1 MRVVPY
7 LVAILFSAGVLRAD
21 AAGEPIAERSGEQ
34 IVKSQ
39 CAACHEK
46 GLHGAP
52 RIDDRAAWIPRLK
65 NGLDATV
72 RSAIKGHGAM
82 PSRGGLS
89 DLTDTELRSAVV
101 YLFNPAGPPPKA
113 PVAPPLAPNQKIVD
127 GVEVFLGMK
136 PVKDGVQRLTITLR
150 DARSHEAI
158 GDAQVEVSVT
168 NPVMGT
174 DTRRLERATAGKVVS
189 YGNDFRVSGREPHV
203 ITVQVRRPGNPR
215 LIEAR
220 FDYRG

>member
-1 MRVVPY
+1 MRTIPF
-7 LVAILFSAGVLRAD
+7 LVAVLFSASIPSAY
-21 AAGEPIAERSGEQ
+21 AAGEVAGERSGEQ
-34 IVKSQ
+34 IVKSH

-52 RIDDRAAWIPRLK
+52 RIDDRAAWIPRLQK
-65 NGLDATV
+65 GLDATV
-72 RSAIKGHGAM
+72 RTAIKGHGAM

-101 YLFNPAGPPPKA
+101 YLFNPGFPPPKA
-113 PVAPPLAPNQKIVD
+113 PEAPPLAPNQRVVD

-136 PVKDGVQRLTITLR
+136 QVKEGMQHLTITLR
-150 DARSHEAI
+150 DAKSHEAI

-168 NPVMGT
+168 NPMMGT
-174 DTRRLERATAGKVVS
+174 DTRKLERVAAGKAVS
-189 YGNDFRVSGREPHV
+189 YGNEFRVSGREPHV

-215 LIEAR
+215 PIETR
-220 FDYRG
+220 FDFRG

>member
-1 MRVVPY
+1 MRTFLP
-7 LVAILFSAGVLRAD
+7 LVAVLFSGAALLAD
-21 AAGEPIAERSGEQ
+21 AAGERSGEQ

-65 NGLDATV
+65 KGLDATV
-72 RSAIKGHGAM
+72 RAAIKGHGAM

-113 PVAPPLAPNQKIVD
+113 PAPPPLAANQKIVD

-136 PVKDGVQRLTITLR
+136 PVKAGVQHLTITLR
-150 DARSHEAI
+150 DAKTHAAI
-158 GDAQVEVSVT
+158 GDAQVEASVT

-174 DTRRLERATAGKVVS
+174 DTRKLDRVSVGKAVS
-189 YGNDFRVSGREPHV
+189 YGNEFRVSGREPHV
-203 ITVQVRRPGNPR
+203 ITVRVRRPDNPK
-215 LIEAR
+215 LIETR
-220 FDYRG
+220 FDFRG

>member
-1 MRVVPY
+1 MRTFLPLIAV
-7 LVAILFSAGVLRAD
+7 LFSAGALLAD
-21 AAGEPIAERSGEQ
+21 AAVERSGEQ
-34 IVKSQ
+34 IVKGQ

-101 YLFNPAGPPPKA
+101 YLFNTAGPPPKA
-113 PVAPPLAPNQKIVD
+113 PPPPPLGANQKIVD

-136 PVKDGVQRLTITLR
+136 PVKAGVQHVTITLR
-150 DARSHEAI
+150 DAKSHAAI
-158 GDAQVEVSVT
+158 GDAQVDVSVT

-174 DTRRLERATAGKVVS
+174 DIRRLERVSVGKAVS
-189 YGNDFRVSGREPHV
+189 YGGEFRVSGREAHV
-203 ITVQVRRPGNPR
+203 VTVQVRRPGNQKV
-215 LIEAR
+215 IETR
-220 FDYRG
+220 FDFKG